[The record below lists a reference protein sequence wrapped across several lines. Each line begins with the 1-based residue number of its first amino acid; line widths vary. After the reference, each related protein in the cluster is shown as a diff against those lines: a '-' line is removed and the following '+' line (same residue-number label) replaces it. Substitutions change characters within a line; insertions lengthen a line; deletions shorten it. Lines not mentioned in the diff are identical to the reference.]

1 MTTAGR
7 PTFESA
13 RGGAHQGARLY
24 VPSQKYS
31 KLDLPGHLVL
41 KERHVDP
48 DAPAEPD
55 VHALTARLLAEDDAV
70 PRALPPPAPLA
81 VKDREDEDKEEES
94 GGGTVGGTKRP
105 APSLDADD
113 SDDDDDEDDDN
124 NKNSDDDDDEDDDE
138 DETEALLAE
147 LERIKQERQAEQ
159 AREKEAEAARVKAE
173 AVEDAATSNPLLAGL
188 VPGTASA
195 PPSAVMR
202 KKWYEETVFKNQSRG
217 EPEQR
222 KRFINDTVRNDFH
235 LRFLHRYF
243 K

>member
-81 VKDREDEDKEEES
+81 VKDREDDDKEEES

-124 NKNSDDDDDEDDDE
+124 NKNS
-138 DETEALLAE
+138 ALLAE